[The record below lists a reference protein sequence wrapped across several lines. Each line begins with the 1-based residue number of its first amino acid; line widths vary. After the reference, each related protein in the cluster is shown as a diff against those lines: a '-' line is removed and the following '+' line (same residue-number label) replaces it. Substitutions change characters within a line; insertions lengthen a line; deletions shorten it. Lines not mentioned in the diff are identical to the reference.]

1 MKALITY
8 KLGMTS
14 MIGEDGVVTPV
25 TLLNASS
32 NVVLG
37 KRTIEKDGSSALIL
51 GAGNSKKQSKPV
63 AGMLKAAQAS
73 SSLIKE
79 IRLDDAEMNELNVG
93 DKLNAD
99 VFSVGDI
106 VAVSGTTKG
115 KGWAGTI
122 KRHGFHRGRK
132 THGGGSY
139 RRVGSIGSMYPQH
152 IRKGKRMAGRMG
164 HVNVTTRGLKIAY
177 INNVDNAIGVVGAVP
192 GPNKGV
198 VLLRGDI
205 IS

>member
-14 MIGEDGVVTPV
+14 LIGEDGIVTPV
-25 TLLNASS
+25 TLLDAAS
-32 NVVLG
+32 NVVVG
-37 KRTIEKDGSSALIL
+37 KRTVEKDGYSALII
-51 GAGNSKKQSKPV
+51 GAGTSKKQSKPV
-63 AGMLKAAQAS
+63 AGMLKASQANS
-73 SSLIKE
+73 SMIQE
-79 IRLDDAEMNELNVG
+79 IRLTDAELNELNVG

-106 VAVSGTTKG
+106 VAVSGTSKG

-122 KRHGFHRGRK
+122 KRHNFHRGRK
-132 THGGGSY
+132 THGGRSY

-152 IRKGKRMAGRMG
+152 ILKGKKMAGRMG
-164 HVNVTTRGLKIAY
+164 HVKVTTRGLKVAY
-177 INNVDNAIGVVGAVP
+177 IDSANNAIGVIGAVP
-192 GPNKGV
+192 GPKKGV

-205 IS
+205 K